1 MSVGLRGA
9 VSTSS
14 DTSEIVSA
22 NEVLNALDDNSLV
35 ARMVQGEKRA
45 YRVIVERYYRGII
58 GIARRMGLTGGDA
71 EDVAQDVFVRVWL
84 HRDKWRADGGATFK
98 TWLYRVAMN
107 RVIDIKRKPQF
118 VDGAELD
125 EVPDGAMSAVDRLA
139 QHQEFKRLRAAIKKL
154 SDQQQ
159 IAINLFYDRELS
171 NQEAAS
177 IMGVSVNAMESLL
190 KRARKRLRE
199 ELKTV

>member
-22 NEVLNALDDNSLV
+22 NEVLNDLDDNSLV

-139 QHQEFKRLRAAIKKL
+139 QHQEFKRLRAAIKTL